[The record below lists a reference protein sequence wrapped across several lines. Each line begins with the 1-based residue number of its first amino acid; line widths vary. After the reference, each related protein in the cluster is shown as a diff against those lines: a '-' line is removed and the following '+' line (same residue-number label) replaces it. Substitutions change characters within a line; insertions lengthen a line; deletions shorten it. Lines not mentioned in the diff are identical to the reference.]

1 MSTKLLCTQN
11 SQQRQ
16 MIPLNETYGRDSFV
30 LRSRLFPPKFNPI
43 RSPLM
48 LIIGPLISLPLI
60 ALCSCPS
67 SHSIFVP
74 TKAGIGISEPPSCLP
89 APLRLLL
96 STLVERRT
104 LRRCDVLATS
114 WLHSEQQLRLLPSH
128 FRSRTRRLPGGT
140 AGPEGE
146 RGSGVP
152 RSGAGGWMNR
162 VRGLEVMRRC
172 WIGGAR
178 RRLVP

>member
-1 MSTKLLCTQN
+1 LPPFLYHTYFAEYQQRMHSVCIYIYTNKRANLNYSMSTKLLCTQN

-48 LIIGPLISLPLI
+48 LIIGPLISLPSI

-74 TKAGIGISEPPSCLP
+74 TKAGIGISDSQILP
-89 APLRLLL
+89 HASR
-96 STLVERRT
+96 
-104 LRRCDVLATS
+104 RRCGSSSQPS
-114 WLHSEQQLRLLPSH
+114 WN
-128 FRSRTRRLPGGT
+128 
-140 AGPEGE
+140 AG
-146 RGSGVP
+146 
-152 RSGAGGWMNR
+152 
-162 VRGLEVMRRC
+162 RC
-172 WIGGAR
+172 A
-178 RRLVP
+178 VVTF